1 MHAVKPVNLRYG
13 SSTHQPFIVVSI
25 IDYPDEV
32 QDTDSIFLRTASWD
46 IPRYSV
52 ILRQDKVSPPPM
64 TAMPSK
70 VRASCDHCHVRKVK
84 CSSKKPSCSR
94 CLDLNLVCVYSP
106 ALKYGRPTNA
116 EHQRRQ
122 QKKKQKEDQ
131 RGDRDLLEQQTDSP
145 QTTPE
150 VDVSPTLSYVS
161 PQSQPEEGSF
171 HPSSRTFLPYLPSSD
186 SDSSISP
193 FQSGSSAT
201 ESDISSLDN
210 NFPTSDGIMT
220 GWPAVPLT
228 EHNNFNVNL
237 SSILD
242 NLMMLP
248 SSLFDPATC
257 GESDPTIS
265 SKGQSLTV
273 EHKVI

>member
-1 MHAVKPVNLRYG
+1 
-13 SSTHQPFIVVSI
+13 
-25 IDYPDEV
+25 
-32 QDTDSIFLRTASWD
+32 
-46 IPRYSV
+46 
-52 ILRQDKVSPPPM
+52 M

-70 VRASCDHCHVRKVK
+70 VRASCDHCHARKVK

-106 ALKYGRPTNA
+106 ALKYGRPSNA

-122 QKKKQKEDQ
+122 QNRKQKEEQ
-131 RGDRDLLEQQTDSP
+131 RRDRGLEQQTDSP
-145 QTTPE
+145 QTTPD

-161 PQSQPEEGSF
+161 PQSQPEEGNF
-171 HPSSRTFLPYLPSSD
+171 NALAPSQTFLPYLPSSD

-193 FQSGSSAT
+193 FQSGSSGT

-210 NFPTSDGIMT
+210 FPASDGIMA

-237 SSILD
+237 ASILD

-257 GESDPTIS
+257 GQLDPTSS

-273 EHKVI
+273 ENKVISKNLTPPLRFRDGTAVNASA